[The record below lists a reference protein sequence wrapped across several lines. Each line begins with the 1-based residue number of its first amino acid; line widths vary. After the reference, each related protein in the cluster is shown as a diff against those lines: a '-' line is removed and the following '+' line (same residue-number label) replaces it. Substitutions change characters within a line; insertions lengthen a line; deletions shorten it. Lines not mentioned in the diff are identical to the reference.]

1 MAKRMEKLSDE
12 QIKKI
17 GELQNKIS
25 EIMLSLGEGHLRIRD
40 LNLELDRIKTIVKN
54 YETEFDSLNNQYNQI
69 LSDLEKQY
77 PNGEVDLVEGT
88 VSIEE

>member
-1 MAKRMEKLSDE
+1 MAKRIEKLSDE
-12 QIKKI
+12 QIKQI

-69 LSDLEKQY
+69 VSELEKQY
-77 PNGEVDLVEGT
+77 PNGEVDLAEGT